1 MFTGL
6 VEGMGT
12 IAAVAR
18 RAGEARLRVRIPFR
32 ERPARGDSLAVD
44 GVCLTVT
51 SRGPGWIEALASP
64 ETLER
69 TTLGLRRR
77 GDRVNLERPLRA
89 GARLGGHLV
98 QGHVDDV
105 GVVEEV
111 AAEGSGT
118 RVRIAFPPPLSPY
131 IVRKGSIAVDGVSLT
146 VAARDRRSFEVALI
160 PATLGATTLGGA
172 APGTPVNLEVDLL
185 GRYVVEFLKEA
196 RLWDAAPA
204 VTRADLVRHGFVAST
219 REVGS

>member
-1 MFTGL
+1 
-6 VEGMGT
+6 
-12 IAAVAR
+12 
-18 RAGEARLRVRIPFR
+18 GEARLRVRIPFR
-32 ERPARGDSLAVD
+32 ERPARGDSLGVD

-51 SRGPGWIEALASP
+51 ASGPGWIEALASP
-64 ETLER
+64 ETMGR

-111 AAEGSGT
+111 VAEGSGT
-118 RVRIAFPPPLSPY
+118 RARIAFPPPLSPC
-131 IVRKGSIAVDGVSLT
+131 IVPKGSIAVDGVSLT
-146 VAARDRRSFEVALI
+146 VAARDGRVFEVALI
-160 PATLGATTLGGA
+160 PSTLEATTLGAA

-196 RLWDAAPA
+196 RWRDAAPP
-204 VTRADLVRHGFVAST
+204 VTLADLVRHGFVAST